1 MKRKSFFVFLY
12 ICVIFFSSCEESDGI
27 NNDLRAN
34 WKDRNLF
41 YIDSIADVAERNPAS
56 WKKILNYKLPPEGL
70 GGNFYEN
77 SDYVYINILEEGD
90 KNGKYP
96 LYTDSVDV
104 YYKGSLIDKDVFD
117 YNFMSDS
124 DFDFRNPTRFA
135 IGGDYGVIVCLSTAL
150 QRMRIGDRWMIYISE
165 NLGYGEQEKEKIP
178 SYSTLIFEVVLD
190 DIIHPR
196 FVKD

>member
-1 MKRKSFFVFLY
+1 MKEKICFVFL
-12 ICVIFFSSCEESDGI
+12 CFCAIFFSSCEESDGI
-27 NNDLRAN
+27 GDDLRFN
-34 WKDRNLF
+34 WKDRNLS
-41 YIDSIADVAERNPAS
+41 YIDSIADVAERNPAN

-70 GGNFYEN
+70 GENFYEN
-77 SDYVYINILEEGD
+77 YDYVYVNILEEGD
-90 KNGKYP
+90 KSGRFP

-135 IGGDYGVIVCLSTAL
+135 IGGNYGVIVGLSTAL
-150 QRMRIGDRWMIYISE
+150 QNMRIGDRWMIYISE
-165 NLGYGEQEKEKIP
+165 NLGYGEQEMDEIP

-190 DIIHPR
+190 GIIHPKS
-196 FVKD
+196 VEN